1 MMRLKN
7 ILKDLQARFAAVP
20 NSDPRA
26 KVGTGS
32 LIAVLVFF
40 FRRDRHGR
48 TLESLRKLVQ
58 EQFKTNFSRGG
69 FWERLATRKL
79 RDTLEALICSMVQ
92 SISHRLSIS
101 DGLLKVLQV
110 KSILLLDSSSC
121 TLPQKAKK
129 NFPAPRNNVAPASV
143 KLHLCFDIIKGAVD
157 WFNITEATSHDRNSF
172 PDIKSL
178 KGKLIIF
185 DLGYWDYSLLAQ
197 IIATGGFFLS
207 RVKSSACID
216 VIKVIEGLPKRF
228 EGWGDLFDR
237 KFPNRHSKIIEIIGS
252 FSQNYK
258 PLFEARVIGFWNPIS
273 KQYHWYVTNLSAPA
287 KLIYPLYRLRWQI
300 ELIFKSLKATFRL
313 ADFTTANTNI
323 IHVLLFAA
331 LIATIITHPIAF
343 ILAEEYKASREAAP
357 SFQRAAMVISSCAKL
372 FIAFLLSKKESDMM
386 LLIRELN
393 RQTSELFDPNYRKRK
408 SSLMQAILLAKE
420 MA

>member
-1 MMRLKN
+1 MRLKN

-20 NSDPRA
+20 NNDPRA

-32 LIAVLVFF
+32 LIVVLVFF

-69 FWERLATRKL
+69 FWERLAAKKL
-79 RDTLEALICSMVQ
+79 RDTLETLTCSMVQ
-92 SISHRLSIS
+92 TISHRLSIS
-101 DGLLKVLQV
+101 AGLLKILGVN
-110 KSILLLDSSSC
+110 SILLLDSSSS
-121 TLPQKAKK
+121 TLPKAARAL
-129 NFPAPRNNVAPASV
+129 FPAPRNNVAPASV

-172 PDIKSL
+172 PDVKTL
-178 KGKLIIF
+178 KRKLIIF
-185 DLGYWDYSLLAQ
+185 DLGYWDYCLLAQ
-197 IIATGGFFLS
+197 IIAAGGFFLS
-207 RVKSSACID
+207 RVKSSACIE
-216 VIKVIEGLPKRF
+216 VIKVVEGLPKNF
-228 EGWGDLFDR
+228 EGWSDLFGR
-237 KFPNRHSKIIEIIGS
+237 RFPDRHSKIIEIIGS

-258 PLFEARVIGFWNPIS
+258 PVFEARVIGFWNPIC

-313 ADFTTANTNI
+313 ADFSTANTNI

-331 LIATIITHPIAF
+331 LIATIVAHPIAF
-343 ILAEEYKASREAAP
+343 ILAEEHKAGLVATP
-357 SFQRAAMVISSCAKL
+357 TFQRAAMVIFSCAKL
-372 FIAFLLSKKESDMM
+372 FINFLLSKRESDLI
-386 LLIRELN
+386 LLIQELS
-393 RQTSELFDPNYRKRK
+393 RQASELFDPNYRKRK
-408 SSLMQAILLAKE
+408 SSLMQAIQLAE
-420 MA
+420 RLV

>member
-1 MMRLKN
+1 MRLKN

-20 NSDPRA
+20 NNDPRA

-40 FRRDRHGR
+40 FRRDRHSR

-58 EQFKTNFSRGG
+58 EQFKTNLSRGG
-69 FWERLATRKL
+69 FWERLAARKL
-79 RDTLEALICSMVQ
+79 RDTLETLVCSMVQ
-92 SISHRLSIS
+92 AISHRLSVS
-101 DGLLKVLQV
+101 DELLKVLGV
-110 KSILLLDSSSC
+110 SSILLLDSSSS
-121 TLPQKAKK
+121 TLPKSAKTL
-129 NFPAPRNNVAPASV
+129 FPAPRNNVAPASV

-172 PDIKSL
+172 PDVKSL

-185 DLGYWDYSLLAQ
+185 DLGYWDYYLLAQ
-197 IIATGGFFLS
+197 IIAVGGFFLS

-216 VIKVIEGLPKRF
+216 VIKVIEGLPKHF

-237 KFPNRHSKIIEIIGS
+237 KFPDRHSKIIEIIGG

-258 PLFEARVIGFWNPIS
+258 PIFEARVIGFWNPIA
-273 KQYHWYVTNLSAPA
+273 KQYHWYVTNLAAPA

-313 ADFTTANTNI
+313 ADFSTANPNI

-331 LIATIITHPIAF
+331 LIATIVAHPIAF
-343 ILAEEYKASREAAP
+343 ILAEEHKASMDATP
-357 SFQRAAMVISSCAKL
+357 SFQRAAMVISGCARL
-372 FIAFLLSKKESDMM
+372 FINFLLSKRKSDLM
-386 LLIRELN
+386 LLIRELK

-408 SSLMQAILLAKE
+408 SSLMLAIRLAE
-420 MA
+420 SLV

>member
-1 MMRLKN
+1 
-7 ILKDLQARFAAVP
+7 LQARFAAVP
-20 NSDPRA
+20 NSDTRA
-26 KVGTGS
+26 KIGTGS

-58 EQFKTNFSRGG
+58 EQFKTNLSRGG
-69 FWERLATRKL
+69 FWERLAAKKL
-79 RDTLEALICSMVQ
+79 RNTLEALACSMVQ
-92 SISHRLSIS
+92 AISHRLSVS
-101 DGLLKVLQV
+101 DGLLKTLGVS
-110 KSILLLDSSSC
+110 SILLLDSSSS
-121 TLPQKAKK
+121 TLPKAAKTA
-129 NFPAPRNNVAPASV
+129 FPAPRNNVAPASV

-172 PDIKSL
+172 PDVKSL

-185 DLGYWDYSLLAQ
+185 DLGYWDYCLLAQ
-197 IIATGGFFLS
+197 IIGVGGFLLS

-216 VIKVIEGLPKRF
+216 VIKVIEGLPKHF
-228 EGWGDLFDR
+228 EGRGDLFDR
-237 KFPNRHSKIIEIIGS
+237 RFPAHHSKIIEIIGS

-258 PLFEARVIGFWNPIS
+258 PVFEARVIGFWSPIG
-273 KQYHWYVTNLSAPA
+273 KQYHWYVTNLAAPA

-331 LIATIITHPIAF
+331 LIATVIAHPIAF
-343 ILAEEYKASREAAP
+343 ILAEEHKACMDATP
-357 SFQRAAMVISSCAKL
+357 SFQRAAMLISSCARL
-372 FIAFLLSKKESDMM
+372 FINFLLSKKESDLA
-386 LLIRELN
+386 LLIQELS

-408 SSLMQAILLAKE
+408 SSLMQAILHAERLA
-420 MA
+420 